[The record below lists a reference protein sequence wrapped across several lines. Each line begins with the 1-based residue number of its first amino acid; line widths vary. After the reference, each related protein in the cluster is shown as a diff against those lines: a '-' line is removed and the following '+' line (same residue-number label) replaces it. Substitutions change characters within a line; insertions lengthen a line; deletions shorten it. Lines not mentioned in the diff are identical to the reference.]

1 MLKKKLLLPVLLL
14 LKLKMKALMPLIVKI
29 VGLKALKA
37 LILSKIAIKLVLGF
51 LFYNIIKKFLG
62 MKMNMMPMMPP
73 EPPMPA
79 YGAPI
84 PTTTSSYEPN
94 GWDSQGGPYA
104 RWDSPSTSS
113 SSYSSH
119 NMAYNSYTPS
129 ATYESYKTSSTSS

>member
-1 MLKKKLLLPVLLL
+1 
-14 LKLKMKALMPLIVKI
+14 MKALMPLIVKI
-29 VGLKALKA
+29 IGLKAIKA

-51 LFYNIIKKFLG
+51 LFFNVIKKFLG
-62 MKMNMMPMMPP
+62 MKMNMSPMMSMMPP
-73 EPPMPA
+73 EPLMPV

-94 GWDSQGGPYA
+94 GWDNQGGPYA

-119 NMAYNSYTPS
+119 NLAYNSYSPS
-129 ATYESYKTSSTSS
+129 STYESYKTSSTSS